1 MVVTHGDAAAIRP
14 LKRAG
19 GKASLCLKAWAQRV
33 GSCGESSGLGGR
45 DAALSLSP
53 GGQPEA
59 RASEALWGEGRHPPV
74 PRLSVRARCFL
85 PRLPRAGRGE
95 VGPRT
100 SALTAANLHLRI
112 ANGRRQLSS
121 PPTVTSGFRA
131 AVRVLSPTA
140 SSQQRWCRIRYLRV
154 LRQRLSRIC
163 H

>member
-1 MVVTHGDAAAIRP
+1 MDVTHGDAAAIRP
-14 LKRAG
+14 LKQAW
-19 GKASLCLKAWAQRV
+19 GKASLFLKAWAQGV

-53 GGQPEA
+53 GRQPEA
-59 RASEALWGEGRHPPV
+59 RASEALWGERRHPPD

-85 PRLPRAGRGE
+85 PRLPRVGRGE

-100 SALTAANLHLRI
+100 SALTAAANLHLRI
-112 ANGRRQLSS
+112 ANGRLQPPS
-121 PPTVTSGFRA
+121 PPTVSSGFRA
-131 AVRVLSPTA
+131 AVRDPTA

-154 LRQRLSRIC
+154 LRQRLCRIC